1 MTGVSELS
9 FSSTAEQIYS
19 GTVGGTVHM
28 WDLETKKEIMK
39 FQGHQTKCSCLI
51 SDAMGLNSLVTG
63 SEDTKV
69 KVWDTRTAKC
79 IMTYREHTGRVNTV

>member
-9 FSSTAEQIYS
+9 FSSSAEQIYS

-28 WDLETKKEIMK
+28 WDLESKKEIMK

-51 SDAMGLNSLVTG
+51 SDAMG
-63 SEDTKV
+63 
-69 KVWDTRTAKC
+69 
-79 IMTYREHTGRVNTV
+79 